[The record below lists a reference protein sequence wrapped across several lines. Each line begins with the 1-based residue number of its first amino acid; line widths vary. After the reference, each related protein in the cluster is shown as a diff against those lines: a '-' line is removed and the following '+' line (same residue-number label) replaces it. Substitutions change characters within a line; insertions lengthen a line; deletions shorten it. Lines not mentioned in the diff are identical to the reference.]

1 MEKSEDRRIPAEG
14 TSRPECGNTG
24 WHGIRVFRGFDALP
38 RFVRPVVTVGSYDGV
53 HLGHRALIDRLTA
66 EARAVGGES
75 VVLTFDPHPRITLG
89 RGEGLR
95 LLTTL
100 DEKVALLR
108 GLGVDNVI
116 VIPFDRTFSAL
127 SGEEFARRYLIG
139 KVGGRDARGR
149 IRSPFRPRPHRLR
162 PSGGAG
168 DAGNPRGRT
177 ERGGRARQFHGDPPA
192 GGGRTDRR
200 GRAVA
205 GPSLPCGGAG
215 DSGYGGD
222 RMRGEA
228 RRIRPKQRINK
239 RTTTMLSHDCK
250 IRVWYKHTD
259 QMAICHHS
267 NYICYYEAARSELLR
282 ELGMSFAEVER
293 RGIMMPIL
301 EVQSKYRKPA
311 YFDEPAHRAHHP
323 PRETRRTHQLL
334 LRNLQR
340 ARRAIN
346 TGMTQLG
353 FIHSDTRRPCRCPEW
368 FLALLDTRWQE

>member
-1 MEKSEDRRIPAEG
+1 MEKSEDRQIPAEG
-14 TSRPECGNTG
+14 TSRPECGNTERRG
-24 WHGIRVFRGFDALP
+24 TRVFRGFDALP

-139 KVGGRDARGR
+139 KVGAATLVAGYDHRFGHDRIDCDRLAALGMRIIRVDERSVEGEHVSSTAIRRLVEAGR
-149 IRSPFRPRPHRLR
+149 IAEAERLLGHRFR
-162 PSGGAG
+162 A
-168 DAGNPRGRT
+168 AVQET
-177 ERGGRARQFHGDPPA
+177 PA
-192 GGGRTDRR
+192 T
-200 GRAVA
+200 AETA
-205 GPSLPCGGAG
+205 W
-215 DSGYGGD
+215 
-222 RMRGEA
+222 
-228 RRIRPKQRINK
+228 RIRPKQRINK

-311 YFDEPAHRAHHP
+311 YFDELLTVRIILREKPA
-323 PRETRRTHQLL
+323 
-334 LRNLQR
+334 
-340 ARRAIN
+340 ARINFFYEIYNERGELIN

>member
-1 MEKSEDRRIPAEG
+1 MEKSEDKRIPAEG
-14 TSRPECGNTG
+14 TSRPECGNTERR
-24 WHGIRVFRGFDALP
+24 GIRVFRGFDALP

-139 KVGGRDARGR
+139 KVGAETLVAGYDHRFGHDRIDCDRLAALGMRVIRVDERSVEDEHVSSTAIRRLVEAGR
-149 IRSPFRPRPHRLR
+149 IAEAERLLGHRFR
-162 PSGGAG
+162 A
-168 DAGNPRGRT
+168 AVQET
-177 ERGGRARQFHGDPPA
+177 PA
-192 GGGRTDRR
+192 T
-200 GRAVA
+200 A
-205 GPSLPCGGAG
+205 
-215 DSGYGGD
+215 D

-228 RRIRPKQRINK
+228 RRIRPKQRITK

-311 YFDEPAHRAHHP
+311 YFDELLTVRIILREKPA
-323 PRETRRTHQLL
+323 
-334 LRNLQR
+334 
-340 ARRAIN
+340 ARINFFYEIYNERGELIN

>member
-1 MEKSEDRRIPAEG
+1 MEKSEDKRIPAEG
-14 TSRPECGNTG
+14 TSRPECGNTERR
-24 WHGIRVFRGFDALP
+24 GIRVFRGFDALP

-139 KVGGRDARGR
+139 KVGAETLVAGYDHRFGHDRIDCDRLAALGMRVIRVDERSVEGEHVSSTAIRRLVEAGR
-149 IRSPFRPRPHRLR
+149 IAEAERLLGHRFR
-162 PSGGAG
+162 A
-168 DAGNPRGRT
+168 AVQET
-177 ERGGRARQFHGDPPA
+177 PA
-192 GGGRTDRR
+192 T
-200 GRAVA
+200 A
-205 GPSLPCGGAG
+205 
-215 DSGYGGD
+215 D

-228 RRIRPKQRINK
+228 RRIRPKQRITK

-311 YFDEPAHRAHHP
+311 YFDELLTVRIILREKPA
-323 PRETRRTHQLL
+323 
-334 LRNLQR
+334 
-340 ARRAIN
+340 ARINFFYEIYNERGELIN

>member
-1 MEKSEDRRIPAEG
+1 MEKSEDKRIPAEG
-14 TSRPECGNTG
+14 TSRPECGNTERR
-24 WHGIRVFRGFDALP
+24 GIRVFRGFDALP

-139 KVGGRDARGR
+139 KVGAETLVAGYDHRFGHDRIDCDRLAALGMRVIRVDERSVEGEHVSSTAIRRLVEAGR
-149 IRSPFRPRPHRLR
+149 IAEAERLLGHRFR
-162 PSGGAG
+162 A
-168 DAGNPRGRT
+168 AVQET
-177 ERGGRARQFHGDPPA
+177 PA
-192 GGGRTDRR
+192 T
-200 GRAVA
+200 A
-205 GPSLPCGGAG
+205 
-215 DSGYGGD
+215 D

-228 RRIRPKQRINK
+228 RRIRPKQRITK

-311 YFDEPAHRAHHP
+311 YFDELLTVRIILREKPA
-323 PRETRRTHQLL
+323 
-334 LRNLQR
+334 
-340 ARRAIN
+340 ARINFFYEIYNERGELIN

-368 FLALLDTRWQE
+368 FLALLDTRWQD